1 MSRFFYDFDTLQ
13 KGTKLMV
20 QLLKETTVDHN
31 KPVMPNVQP
40 GFIRNKLAEEA
51 PQNGNEL

>member
-1 MSRFFYDFDTLQ
+1 MSRFFYDFDTLE

-20 QLLKETTVDHN
+20 QLLKETTVDTN

-51 PQNGNEL
+51 PQNGN